1 MFVAA
6 NSPGTAIARCH
17 LIANTLGGKGQIL
30 DGGQANLVP
39 CWQVG
44 MNTGTP
50 SMRTYEALVKN
61 WVTFLSSNDAVY
73 YEVTPNYKDSTSTIP
88 DGVTMSAT
96 LELDNGF
103 QYPLFQNVFIPNTQ
117 ASSGLNLGN

>member
-1 MFVAA
+1 
-6 NSPGTAIARCH
+6 
-17 LIANTLGGKGQIL
+17 
-30 DGGQANLVP
+30 
-39 CWQVG
+39 

-103 QYPLFQNVFIPNTQ
+103 QYPLVQNVFIPNNQ